1 MGQFFR
7 KLVDRTRKIIA
18 GLPSLLQREIW
29 SQKTI
34 SEETPQGKGFALLR
48 ILIIIWQGIGANKL
62 FSQAAALSYYSLIG
76 LGPLLA
82 IGIMVSSFVLQRD
95 EDSNLAVETLT
106 RIIVF
111 VAPPVA
117 QWDEIEDKEAKS
129 SKSDTKKQDSSSS
142 ETAATDTTTATNE
155 TAQHLGDQ
163 DVELNP
169 QILQF
174 INHIV
179 DSARSGAVGVIGSL
193 MLVFIVIQMIT
204 SIEKSFNGIWGV
216 RRGRSWSQ
224 RIISYWA
231 IISLGAVLI
240 FTAITVLS
248 ASTIVHRFNE
258 WIPWVQYEDIHYWA
272 GPILSVSVLTLV
284 LAIFNRYFPH
294 TSVQWWPALVGGG
307 VGAILLMGNH
317 AISFLYVHKVIREQ
331 SLYGSVGIIPVLMFG
346 LYLFWLIVLMAGQV
360 TYAIQNANNLTNQNA
375 WSNIS
380 TKTRESLSLACFLLI
395 ARRFLLCEPAPS
407 STELANH
414 LRVPGQLIN
423 SCLTQMGGEGWVRA
437 VEPSES
443 ETGDE
448 VRYQPGK
455 PLDKISLLDFRK
467 QFYEYGNNSG
477 SGMLDEIEPLLPKY
491 RKGFSCSEDL
501 RKPIAEI
508 LSNPLKFSDKSDD

>member
-1 MGQFFR
+1 MGQFI
-7 KLVDRTRKIIA
+7 RKIISKTREIVA

-29 SQKTI
+29 SQKNI

-48 ILIIIWQGIGANKL
+48 VLIIIWQGVGANKL

-82 IGIMVSSFVLQRD
+82 IGIMISSFILQRD

-111 VAPPVA
+111 VAPPIA
-117 QWDEIEDKEAKS
+117 QWDELEEKKSTENKTSTSGKEESAKDA
-129 SKSDTKKQDSSSS
+129 SDGTDSDIDSQG
-142 ETAATDTTTATNE
+142 EK
-155 TAQHLGDQ
+155 
-163 DVELNP
+163 ELEFNP
-169 QILQF
+169 QILNF
-174 INHIV
+174 ISHIV
-179 DSARSGAVGVIGSL
+179 ASARSGAVGVIGSL

-216 RRGRSWSQ
+216 RHGRSWSQ

-248 ASTIVHRFNE
+248 ASTFVHRFNK
-258 WIPWVQYEDIHYWA
+258 WIPWVQYEDIHFWA
-272 GPILSVSVLTLV
+272 GPLLSLLVLTLV
-284 LAIFNRYFPH
+284 LAIFNRFFPH
-294 TSVQWWPALVGGG
+294 TSVQWRPALLGGA
-307 VGAILLMGNH
+307 VGAVLLMGNH
-317 AISFLYVHKVIREQ
+317 AVSFLYVHKVIREQ
-331 SLYGSVGIIPVLMFG
+331 SLYGSVGIIPVMMFG

-360 TYAIQNANNLTNQNA
+360 TYAVQNANNLTNQTA

-380 TKTRESLSLACFLLI
+380 TKTRESLSLACFLFI
-395 ARRFLLCEPAPS
+395 ARKFMQCEPAPS

-423 SCLTQMGGEGWVRA
+423 SCLTQMGSAGWIRA
-437 VEPSES
+437 VEPSEN
-443 ETGDE
+443 EVGDE

-455 PLDKISLLDFRK
+455 PLDKVSLLDFRK
-467 QFYEYGNNSG
+467 QFFEYGNNSG
-477 SGMLDEIEPLLPKY
+477 AGMLDEAEPLLARY
-491 RKGFSCSEDL
+491 RKGFSCHEDL
-501 RKPIAEI
+501 QKPITEV
-508 LSNPLKFSDKSDD
+508 LRDSSS